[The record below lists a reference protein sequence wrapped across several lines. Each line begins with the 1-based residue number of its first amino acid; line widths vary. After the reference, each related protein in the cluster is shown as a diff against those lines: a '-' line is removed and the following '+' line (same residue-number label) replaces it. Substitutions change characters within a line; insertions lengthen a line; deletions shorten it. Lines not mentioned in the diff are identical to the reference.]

1 MNEARDPPLPPA
13 ARTRRE
19 LLARAAAIATVVAAA
34 TGRASAAAS
43 PRQSKTGRRG
53 SDVVV
58 IGAGI
63 AGLNAAWHLE
73 SAGARVVVLE
83 AAQRVGGRVRTRTD
97 LPLQPEA
104 GAMNVHRSYPRLHA
118 RIEALGLQLFPRPSR
133 NRGLVINI
141 GGTNVAAREWP
152 TSPLNRLA
160 GIERG
165 YPLPAFHWEVIRR
178 FDPLKGLDDWLDPA
192 TDVLDVPFD
201 AYVREH
207 GVSAEA
213 RRLLEVGVNAQGL
226 ETISTLHLLRR
237 HQMVEAAERGST
249 AHYVVGGS
257 ERIPQAM
264 ATALRT
270 PVRLKARAVAIEQ
283 SRRGVEVRCA
293 DGARHRADFALV
305 AAPLGALRAASVA
318 FAPGLDRF
326 ARDTRIG
333 AAIAQ
338 MPYVHASLAYVAAKR
353 PFWESD
359 GLGTQVWS
367 DGPIEEIYKYYDDP
381 GGRDQPLLTVRFNG
395 RACAPIDNMAEP
407 ERGRYILAQ
416 IERLRPAAVGALEY
430 LGYDGWAIEPHIR
443 GAYHHLAPGQFGAF
457 GRTMFAPAGRVH
469 FAGEHLG
476 RYQVGLEAA
485 MESGE
490 REALA
495 ILTR

>member
-1 MNEARDPPLPPA
+1 MNEARDPPLLPA
-13 ARTRRE
+13 ARTRRDV
-19 LLARAAAIATVVAAA
+19 LGGVAAIAAVVAAA
-34 TGRASAAAS
+34 TGRTSTAAVPS
-43 PRQSKTGRRG
+43 QPKRGRRG

-83 AAQRVGGRVRTRTD
+83 AAQRVGGRVRTRAD

-141 GGTNVAAREWP
+141 SGSNVAASEWP
-152 TSPLNRLA
+152 TSPLNRLV

-201 AYVREH
+201 AYVRKH

-213 RRLLEVGVNAQGL
+213 QRLLEVGVNAQGL

-264 ATALRT
+264 AAALRA

-305 AAPLGALRAASVA
+305 AAPLGALRAASLA
-318 FAPGLDRF
+318 FAPVLGVRWTWHAGLER
-326 ARDTRIG
+326 
-333 AAIAQ
+333 
-338 MPYVHASLAYVAAKR
+338 
-353 PFWESD
+353 
-359 GLGTQVWS
+359 WS
-367 DGPIEEIYKYYDDP
+367 DRGDLQVLRRP
-381 GGRDQPLLTVRFNG
+381 GRSR
-395 RACAPIDNMAEP
+395 RAAADGAFQRP
-407 ERGRYILAQ
+407 
-416 IERLRPAAVGALEY
+416 RLRPAAVGALEY

-443 GAYHHLAPGQFGAF
+443 GAYHHLAPGQFRAF

-485 MESGE
+485 TESGE